1 MARRL
6 EYVLSIAGFD
16 PSGGAGVL
24 ADVKTFENHKVL
36 GFGVV
41 SALTYQHESLYIGTN
56 WLSFEEIQ
64 KQLNPL
70 FGKYKIDWVKIGLV
84 QNFEVLG
91 QLVDYLINQNSK
103 VKIILDPIL
112 KATAAKESFNEQ
124 VDRGRLKEIIP
135 KLFMITPNW
144 HEIKLLLPDQEP
156 IEASSILSSDCHVFL
171 KGGHRV
177 EKLGYDT
184 LFVKGGQKSF
194 SYKSKQTVKYQKHGS
209 GCVLSSSILSN
220 LAKGY
225 TLHKSCL
232 LAKRYIEDFLN
243 SNSTLLGWHN
253 R

>member
-1 MARRL
+1 
-6 EYVLSIAGFD
+6 VAGFD

-24 ADVKTFENHKVL
+24 ADAKTFENQKVL
-36 GFGVV
+36 GLGVV
-41 SALTYQHESLYIGTN
+41 SAITYQHESLYIGTN
-56 WLSFEEIQ
+56 WLSFGEIK
-64 KQLNPL
+64 KQLEPL
-70 FGKYKIDWVKIGLV
+70 FEKYKIDWVKIGLIE
-84 QNFEVLG
+84 NFDVLTE
-91 QLVDYLINQNSK
+91 LVDYLITQNSK
-103 VKIILDPIL
+103 VRIILDPIL

-124 VDRGRLKEIIP
+124 VDRDKFRQITP

-144 HEIKLLLPDQEP
+144 EEIKLLLSGQDPL
-156 IEASSILSSDCHVFL
+156 EASSELSMDCHVFL
-171 KGGHRV
+171 KGGHRA

-194 SYKSKQTVKYQKHGS
+194 SYKSKQHIKYPKHGS
-209 GCVLSSSILSN
+209 GCVLSSAILAN

-225 TLHKSCL
+225 PLHKSCL

>member
-6 EYVLSIAGFD
+6 EYVLSVAGFD

-24 ADVKTFENHKVL
+24 ADAKTFENQKVMGL
-36 GFGVV
+36 GVV
-41 SALTYQHESLYIGTN
+41 SAVTYQHESLYVGTK
-56 WLSFEEIQ
+56 WLPFEEIQ
-64 KQLNPL
+64 RQLDPL
-70 FGKYKIDWVKIGLV
+70 FEKYKIDWVKVGLI
-84 QNFEVLG
+84 QDFEVLTR
-91 QLVDYLINQNSK
+91 LVDYLVFRNPK

-112 KATAAKESFNEQ
+112 KPTAAKESFSEQ
-124 VDRGRLKEIIP
+124 INCDKFRTIAP

-144 HEIKLLLPDQEP
+144 EEIKLLLPDQDP
-156 IEASSILSSDCHVFL
+156 IEGASTLSADCHVFL
-171 KGGHRV
+171 KGGHRT

-184 LFVKGGQKSF
+184 LFVKRGQKSF
-194 SYKSKQTVKYQKHGS
+194 SYKSKQHVKYPKHGS
-209 GCVLSSSILSN
+209 GCVLSSAILSN